1 MARERT
7 THRTLLDK
15 PVTRRGLVVA
25 GGAALA
31 CAPAAAHAAGIEAII
46 KRLSASPDAADAP
59 SADGD
64 AQVAQP
70 AASGGGARPTLLQ
83 NLQAVDP
90 AGTPAVPAYEVA
102 SDFSNVIN
110 IADAYLADVE
120 LEMLRANGF
129 FMLASSYGG
138 EFFEV
143 YEMNR
148 YNLFPNL
155 VTVDSLAHTYH
166 LYFLHLQ
173 RGIER
178 SGLAPALT
186 SLSAAMLSAAGSQ
199 LEALRGTEWEAAARR
214 CVAFFAVGASLL
226 DAATQVPAEVADT
239 VSAELSLIGAAGG
252 ISPSPLT
259 GTDADYS
266 QYIVRGYYAGD
277 AALEP
282 YFRAMMW
289 YGGVNFPANVED
301 MVRSALLVTLALGGD
316 PLASWSSIYTVT
328 SFFAGASDDCGY
340 YEYRPLFD
348 QAYGA
353 QAGVADLPGNDAC
366 WQAFLELVA
375 QTPAPAINS
384 IPLMD
389 VGTDVDHLE
398 ENKGFRFMGQR
409 FSIDAAIMQELVYN
423 RVSENAAGE
432 QRLLPDALDVPAAF
446 GSDVALAILD
456 EQGATGFAG
465 YTEKME
471 SLRAGIDQATDD
483 LWTASLAAQWL
494 AMLRPLL
501 TVKGEGYPLF
511 AQGEA
516 WARRNLVAFAGSYAE
531 LKHDTVLYAKQVM
544 AEAGGGPLEERDDR
558 GYVEPEPEFFGR
570 LAALVDAT
578 SKGLSSLGLLGEADA
593 SNLTILQQLSTQLE
607 TIARKELRNE
617 VPTAEEF
624 DLIRAY
630 GAQLEHFWQ
639 EVCKD
644 DAEDDMFTTRDF
656 PSAIVTDIA
665 TDPNGLVLQIGTN
678 LSTVYAIVPVE
689 GVLRVASGA
698 AFSFYQFEQPID
710 QRLTDH
716 TWRQMLG
723 IAALEDGTYIYDP
736 AQQPT
741 PVAWSSPVMLTSQQV
756 WG

>member
-1 MARERT
+1 MTREHS
-7 THRTLLDK
+7 THRSLLDR
-15 PVTRRGLVVA
+15 PVTRRGFLAA
-25 GGAALA
+25 GGAVLA
-31 CAPAAAHAAGIEAII
+31 CAPAVAHASDIDAII
-46 KRLSASPDAADAP
+46 KRLSISQDGATSGTQAVQQGASASAAD
-59 SADGD
+59 G
-64 AQVAQP
+64 
-70 AASGGGARPTLLQ
+70 SGRPVLLQ
-83 NLQAVDP
+83 NLQEVQAVEAP
-90 AGTPAVPAYEVA
+90 SVPPYEIA
-102 SDFSNVIN
+102 ADFSNVIN
-110 IADAYLADVE
+110 VSYAYLADVE
-120 LEMLRANGF
+120 LEMLRTNGF
-129 FMLASSYGG
+129 FLLASSWGG
-138 EFFEV
+138 EFFET

-178 SGLAPALT
+178 ASLTPSLA
-186 SLSAAMLSAAGSQ
+186 SLSAAMLAASAAQ
-199 LEALRGTEWEAAARR
+199 LEAVRGTEWESAARR
-214 CVAFFAVGASLL
+214 CTAFFAVGSSLL
-226 DAATQVPAEVADT
+226 DPATQVPAEVADI
-239 VSAELSLIGAAGG
+239 VSAELSLIGGAEG
-252 ISPSPLT
+252 IAVSPLT

-266 QYIVRGYYAGD
+266 QYTVRGYYAGD
-277 AALEP
+277 ATLEP

-289 YGGVNFPANVED
+289 YGGVNFPAVNEE
-301 MVRSALLVTLALGGD
+301 MTRSALLVTLALEGD
-316 PLASWSSIYTVT
+316 ALAAWSSIYTVT
-328 SFFAGASDDCGY
+328 SFFAGASDDNGY
-340 YEYRPLFD
+340 YEYRPLVS
-348 QAYGA
+348 QAYGE
-353 QAGVADLPGNDAC
+353 GIGIADLPGNDAG
-366 WQAFLELVA
+366 WQTFMDLVA

-389 VGTDVDHLE
+389 TGTDVDHLE

-423 RVSENAAGE
+423 RVAENAAGE

-471 SLRAGIDQATDD
+471 SLRTGIEQAPDS

-494 AMLRPLL
+494 STLRPLL
-501 TVKGEGYPLF
+501 AVKGEGYPMF

-578 SKGLSSLGLLGEADA
+578 SKGLASYGLLGDTDS
-593 SNLTILQQLSTQLE
+593 SNLAILQQLSAQLE
-607 TIARKELRNE
+607 EIARKELRNE
-617 VPTAEEF
+617 LPTDEEF
-624 DLIRAY
+624 DLIRSY

-665 TDPNGLVLQIGTN
+665 TDPNGRVLQIGTN
-678 LSTVYAIVPVE
+678 LSTIYAVVPVE
-689 GVLRVASGA
+689 GVLRIASGA
-698 AFSFYQFEQPID
+698 AFTFYQFEQPID

-716 TWRQMLG
+716 AWRQMLG
-723 IAALEDGTYIYDP
+723 IAALDDGTYVNDP
-736 AQQPT
+736 SLQPV
-741 PVAWSSPVMLTSQQV
+741 PVSWSGPIMLTMQQV

>member
-1 MARERT
+1 
-7 THRTLLDK
+7 
-15 PVTRRGLVVA
+15 
-25 GGAALA
+25 
-31 CAPAAAHAAGIEAII
+31 
-46 KRLSASPDAADAP
+46 
-59 SADGD
+59 
-64 AQVAQP
+64 
-70 AASGGGARPTLLQ
+70 
-83 NLQAVDP
+83 
-90 AGTPAVPAYEVA
+90 
-102 SDFSNVIN
+102 
-110 IADAYLADVE
+110 
-120 LEMLRANGF
+120 
-129 FMLASSYGG
+129 
-138 EFFEV
+138 
-143 YEMNR
+143 
-148 YNLFPNL
+148 
-155 VTVDSLAHTYH
+155 
-166 LYFLHLQ
+166 
-173 RGIER
+173 
-178 SGLAPALT
+178 
-186 SLSAAMLSAAGSQ
+186 
-199 LEALRGTEWEAAARR
+199 
-214 CVAFFAVGASLL
+214 
-226 DAATQVPAEVADT
+226 
-239 VSAELSLIGAAGG
+239 
-252 ISPSPLT
+252 
-259 GTDADYS
+259 
-266 QYIVRGYYAGD
+266 
-277 AALEP
+277 
-282 YFRAMMW
+282 
-289 YGGVNFPANVED
+289 
-301 MVRSALLVTLALGGD
+301 
-316 PLASWSSIYTVT
+316 
-328 SFFAGASDDCGY
+328 
-340 YEYRPLFD
+340 
-348 QAYGA
+348 
-353 QAGVADLPGNDAC
+353 
-366 WQAFLELVA
+366 
-375 QTPAPAINS
+375 
-384 IPLMD
+384 
-389 VGTDVDHLE
+389 
-398 ENKGFRFMGQR
+398 
-409 FSIDAAIMQELVYN
+409 MQELVYN

-456 EQGATGFAG
+456 EQGAMGFAG
-465 YTEKME
+465 YSEKME

-593 SNLTILQQLSTQLE
+593 SNLSILQQLSAQLE

-665 TDPNGLVLQIGTN
+665 TDPNGVVLQIGTN

-716 TWRQMLG
+716 AWRQMLG

>member
-31 CAPAAAHAAGIEAII
+31 CAPAAAHAAGIDAII

-70 AASGGGARPTLLQ
+70 APSGGGARPTLLQ

-90 AGTPAVPAYEVA
+90 VGTPAVPAYEVA

-186 SLSAAMLSAAGSQ
+186 SLSAAMLSVAGAQ
-199 LEALRGTEWEAAARR
+199 LEALRGTEWETAARR

-226 DAATQVPAEVADT
+226 DASTQVPAEVADT

-301 MVRSALLVTLALGGD
+301 MVRSALLITLALGGD

-501 TVKGEGYPLF
+501 TVKGEGYPPF

-617 VPTAEEF
+617 VLTAEEF

>member
-31 CAPAAAHAAGIEAII
+31 CAPAAAHAAGIDAII

-70 AASGGGARPTLLQ
+70 APSGGGARPTLLQ

-186 SLSAAMLSAAGSQ
+186 SLSAAMLSVAGAQ
-199 LEALRGTEWEAAARR
+199 LEALRGTEWETAARR

-266 QYIVRGYYAGD
+266 QYIVRGYYAED

>member
-25 GGAALA
+25 
-31 CAPAAAHAAGIEAII
+31 CAPAAAHAAGIDAII

-70 AASGGGARPTLLQ
+70 APSGGGARPTLLQ

-90 AGTPAVPAYEVA
+90 VGTPAVPAYEVA

-186 SLSAAMLSAAGSQ
+186 SLSAAMLSVAGAQ
-199 LEALRGTEWEAAARR
+199 LEALRGTEWETAARR

-226 DAATQVPAEVADT
+226 DASTQVPAEVADT

-301 MVRSALLVTLALGGD
+301 MVRSALLITLALGGD

-501 TVKGEGYPLF
+501 TVKGEGYPPF

>member
-15 PVTRRGLVVA
+15 PVTRRGLVIA

-31 CAPAAAHAAGIEAII
+31 CAPAAAHAAGIDAII

-70 AASGGGARPTLLQ
+70 APSGGGARPTLLQ

-90 AGTPAVPAYEVA
+90 VGTPAVPAYEVA

-186 SLSAAMLSAAGSQ
+186 SLSAAMLSVAGAQ
-199 LEALRGTEWEAAARR
+199 LEALRGTEWETAARR

-226 DAATQVPAEVADT
+226 DASTQVPAEVADT

-316 PLASWSSIYTVT
+316 PLVSWSSIYTVT

-501 TVKGEGYPLF
+501 TVKGEGYPPF

-593 SNLTILQQLSTQLE
+593 SNLSILQQLSAQLE

-617 VPTAEEF
+617 VPTTEEF

>member
-1 MARERT
+1 
-7 THRTLLDK
+7 
-15 PVTRRGLVVA
+15 
-25 GGAALA
+25 
-31 CAPAAAHAAGIEAII
+31 
-46 KRLSASPDAADAP
+46 
-59 SADGD
+59 
-64 AQVAQP
+64 
-70 AASGGGARPTLLQ
+70 
-83 NLQAVDP
+83 
-90 AGTPAVPAYEVA
+90 
-102 SDFSNVIN
+102 
-110 IADAYLADVE
+110 
-120 LEMLRANGF
+120 
-129 FMLASSYGG
+129 
-138 EFFEV
+138 
-143 YEMNR
+143 
-148 YNLFPNL
+148 
-155 VTVDSLAHTYH
+155 
-166 LYFLHLQ
+166 
-173 RGIER
+173 
-178 SGLAPALT
+178 
-186 SLSAAMLSAAGSQ
+186 
-199 LEALRGTEWEAAARR
+199 
-214 CVAFFAVGASLL
+214 
-226 DAATQVPAEVADT
+226 
-239 VSAELSLIGAAGG
+239 
-252 ISPSPLT
+252 
-259 GTDADYS
+259 
-266 QYIVRGYYAGD
+266 
-277 AALEP
+277 
-282 YFRAMMW
+282 
-289 YGGVNFPANVED
+289 
-301 MVRSALLVTLALGGD
+301 
-316 PLASWSSIYTVT
+316 
-328 SFFAGASDDCGY
+328 
-340 YEYRPLFD
+340 
-348 QAYGA
+348 
-353 QAGVADLPGNDAC
+353 
-366 WQAFLELVA
+366 
-375 QTPAPAINS
+375 
-384 IPLMD
+384 MD

-501 TVKGEGYPLF
+501 TVKGEGYPPF

-593 SNLTILQQLSTQLE
+593 SNLSILQQLSAQLE

-617 VPTAEEF
+617 VPTTEEF

>member
-31 CAPAAAHAAGIEAII
+31 CAPAAAHAAGIDAII

-70 AASGGGARPTLLQ
+70 APSGGGARPTLLQ

-90 AGTPAVPAYEVA
+90 VGTPAVPAYEVA

-186 SLSAAMLSAAGSQ
+186 SLSAAMLSVAGAQ
-199 LEALRGTEWEAAARR
+199 LEALRGTEWETAARR

-226 DAATQVPAEVADT
+226 DASTQVPAEVADT

-301 MVRSALLVTLALGGD
+301 MVRSALLITLALGGD

-501 TVKGEGYPLF
+501 TVKGEGYPPF

>member
-15 PVTRRGLVVA
+15 PVTRRGLVIA

-31 CAPAAAHAAGIEAII
+31 CAPAAAHAAGIDAII

-70 AASGGGARPTLLQ
+70 APSGGGARPTLLQ

-90 AGTPAVPAYEVA
+90 VGTPAVPAYEVA

-186 SLSAAMLSAAGSQ
+186 SLSAAMLSVAGAQ
-199 LEALRGTEWEAAARR
+199 LEALRGTEWETAARR

-266 QYIVRGYYAGD
+266 QYIVRGYYAED

-423 RVSENAAGE
+423 RVSENATGE

-593 SNLTILQQLSTQLE
+593 SNLSILQQLSAQLE